1 LGVGGNLTPGR
12 VGDMVVAHPCQPFDL
27 EDLLAAPDDGY
38 RYEVLDGALVV
49 NAAPSWRHQQIV
61 ARLLRLLEDAAPEGQ
76 VALPSPVW
84 RIGAGQIP
92 EPDLLVAST
101 DALGDHA
108 VEGTPELVVEILS
121 PSNRGSDL
129 VRKRGLYAD
138 AGCGSY
144 WIVDPAVPS
153 VVELALEAGA
163 YVERACVSGT
173 DRFVSDRPFQIGFR
187 PADL

>member
-1 LGVGGNLTPGR
+1 MGSPGR
-12 VGDMVVAHPCQPFDL
+12 VLDMAVAHPSQPFDL
-27 EDLLAAPDDGY
+27 EDLLVAPDDGY

-61 ARLLRLLEDAAPEGQ
+61 ARLLRVLEDAAPAGQ
-76 VALPSPVW
+76 VVLPAPMW
-84 RIGAGQIP
+84 RIGPGQIP
-92 EPDLLVAST
+92 EPDVLVASP

-121 PSNRGSDL
+121 PSNRGADL

-144 WIVDPAVPS
+144 WIIDPAGPS
-153 VVELALEAGA
+153 VMELRLEAGA
-163 YVERACVSGT
+163 YVERASAAGA
-173 DRFVSDRPFQIGFR
+173 DRFVTDQPFLVGFR

>member
-1 LGVGGNLTPGR
+1 LAVA
-12 VGDMVVAHPCQPFDL
+12 VAHPSQPFDL
-27 EDLLAAPDDGY
+27 EDLLVAPADGY

-61 ARLLRLLEDAAPEGQ
+61 ARLLRVLEDAAPAGQ
-76 VALPSPVW
+76 VVLPAPMW

-92 EPDLLVAST
+92 EPDLLVASPEV
-101 DALGDHA
+101 LGDYA

-121 PSNRGSDL
+121 PSNRGADV

-138 AGCGSY
+138 GGCGSY
-144 WIVDPAVPS
+144 WIVDPAGPS
-153 VVELALEAGA
+153 VLELRLEAGA
-163 YVERACVSGT
+163 YVERASVVGA
-173 DRFVSDRPFQIGFR
+173 DRFVTDQPFLVRFR